1 MILVTYKGG
10 IYISPVF
17 PLKQRQQIHTELLKT
32 GIQLI
37 CEKGVRKLTIDEVTQ
52 RVQIGKGTF
61 YHFFT
66 SKELFVYEAIMFSKE
81 AVLKKINEAVE
92 KYGALDR
99 QAVDELLSHFSL
111 LGQNNIISS
120 LSMEDEIWLSK
131 KLPPEYILDPP
142 KEEKI
147 VDLLFQNMKD
157 IRSDIHSHVV
167 ANMIKIMA
175 ITVENRNFLHED
187 VIAENMN
194 ILKDS
199 FLDYLFGRE

>member
-1 MILVTYKGG
+1 M
-10 IYISPVF
+10 SPVF

-199 FLDYLFGRE
+199 FLNYFFGRE

>member
-1 MILVTYKGG
+1 M
-10 IYISPVF
+10 SPVF

-199 FLDYLFGRE
+199 FLDYLFGKRMSIA

>member
-1 MILVTYKGG
+1 M
-10 IYISPVF
+10 SPVF
-17 PLKQRQQIHTELLKT
+17 PLKQRQQIHTELLKA
-32 GIQLI
+32 GIELI
-37 CEKGVRKLTIDEVTQ
+37 CEKGVRKWTIDEVTQ

-81 AVLKKINEAVE
+81 VVFKKINETVE
-92 KYGALDR
+92 KYGALNR
-99 QAVDELLSHFSL
+99 QAINELLSHFSL

-187 VIAENMN
+187 AIAENMN

-199 FLDYLFGRE
+199 LLDYLFGRE

>member
-1 MILVTYKGG
+1 
-10 IYISPVF
+10 
-17 PLKQRQQIHTELLKT
+17 
-32 GIQLI
+32 
-37 CEKGVRKLTIDEVTQ
+37 
-52 RVQIGKGTF
+52 
-61 YHFFT
+61 
-66 SKELFVYEAIMFSKE
+66 
-81 AVLKKINEAVE
+81 
-92 KYGALDR
+92 
-99 QAVDELLSHFSL
+99 
-111 LGQNNIISS
+111 
-120 LSMEDEIWLSK
+120 MEDEIWLSK

-157 IRSDIHSHVV
+157 IRSDIHSPVV

>member
-1 MILVTYKGG
+1 M
-10 IYISPVF
+10 SPVF

-131 KLPPEYILDPP
+131 KLPPKYILDPP

>member
-1 MILVTYKGG
+1 M
-10 IYISPVF
+10 
-17 PLKQRQQIHTELLKT
+17 
-32 GIQLI
+32 
-37 CEKGVRKLTIDEVTQ
+37 
-52 RVQIGKGTF
+52 
-61 YHFFT
+61 
-66 SKELFVYEAIMFSKE
+66 LFRSIMFSKE

-120 LSMEDEIWLSK
+120 LSMEDEIWLSI
-131 KLPPEYILDPP
+131 KLPPGYILDPP
-142 KEEKI
+142 KDEKI
-147 VDLLFQNMKD
+147 VDLLFQHMQAL
-157 IRSDIHSHVV
+157 RSDIHSHVV

>member
-1 MILVTYKGG
+1 M
-10 IYISPVF
+10 SPVF

-81 AVLKKINEAVE
+81 AVLKKINETVE
-92 KYGALDR
+92 KYGALNR
-99 QAVDELLSHFSL
+99 QAINELLSHFSL

>member
-1 MILVTYKGG
+1 M
-10 IYISPVF
+10 SPVF
-17 PLKQRQQIHTELLKT
+17 PLKQRQQIHSELLKT